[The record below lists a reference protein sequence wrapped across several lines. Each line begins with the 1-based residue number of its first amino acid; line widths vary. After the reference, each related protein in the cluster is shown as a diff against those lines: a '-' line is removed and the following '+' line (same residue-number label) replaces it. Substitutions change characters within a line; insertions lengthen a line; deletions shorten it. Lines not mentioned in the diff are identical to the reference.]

1 LSSSAHAW
9 APSSGALDASQ
20 LRLPPPPGPGPLRGG
35 AAAVA
40 GAALA
45 APGSVEAQ
53 LERALAQLR
62 GAVGDGTRA
71 RAVVVDAG
79 AAEGDDAGADESLA
93 GQGPGPKMRQEDLIA
108 TIHALIYQQDLGR
121 GAEER
126 EAGVA
131 AAAAAAALSS
141 ASSPRSAGGRTAPQ
155 PPAPSPA
162 RAPAAVAEPEVID
175 LLGSDDDDDRGGG
188 ASGEEVIEVLDS
200 DEEADGGDGGD
211 SGDDGGGGEME
222 DEEDGAFEGDESDDG
237 GGYAAQQA
245 QQFEDMQLAYVSSSD
260 PRVRE
265 ADVRRLAGV
274 LFAPFL
280 REQRLARMPGQKQ
293 GVAGRC
299 LSDSVTWEKLQC
311 LGDNE

>member
-1 LSSSAHAW
+1 
-9 APSSGALDASQ
+9 
-20 LRLPPPPGPGPLRGG
+20 
-35 AAAVA
+35 
-40 GAALA
+40 
-45 APGSVEAQ
+45 
-53 LERALAQLR
+53 
-62 GAVGDGTRA
+62 VGDGTRA

-79 AAEGDDAGADESLA
+79 AAEGDDAGADASLA

-121 GAEER
+121 GAEEPELAP
-126 EAGVA
+126 EAGA
-131 AAAAAAALSS
+131 KPEPAPGAGAAAAALSS
-141 ASSPRSAGGRTAPQ
+141 ASSPRSARGRAAPL

-162 RAPAAVAEPEVID
+162 RAPAAAAEPEVID
-175 LLGSDDDDDRGGG
+175 LLDSDDDDDDDGGGGGGGGG
-188 ASGEEVIEVLDS
+188 AGGEEVIEVLDS

-211 SGDDGGGGEME
+211 GDEGGDDGGDGEME
-222 DEEDGAFEGDESDDG
+222 DEEDGAFEG

-245 QQFEDMQLAYVSSSD
+245 QQFEEMQLAYVSSSD

-280 REQRLARMPGQKQ
+280 REQRLARMPGQKH